1 MFPCF
6 ELCFHSA
13 ISIGVPLVT
22 DPINTP
28 GGMFQLARHVNFLQ
42 NKTQYRAIVVG
53 HDGQIG
59 SKCLSSTFS
68 TSEICYSLV
77 SSLAFVWGN
86 HSGNAGAVDKA
97 SALIRQ

>member
-42 NKTQYRAIVVG
+42 NKTQYRAIVVDY
-53 HDGQIG
+53 DGQIG
-59 SKCLSSTFS
+59 
-68 TSEICYSLV
+68 I
-77 SSLAFVWGN
+77 SSLAFVRGN

-97 SALIRQ
+97 SALIRR